1 MYDYI
6 IVGAGSAGCV
16 LANRLSANRKTQ
28 VLLLEAGRK
37 DSSPFIHMPAG
48 IARLLATSDFNWAF
62 QTEEES
68 ELEMRKLYWPRGK
81 GLGGSSSI
89 NGMIYMRGNS
99 RDYDHWR
106 QLGNNGWGY
115 DDVLPYFRR
124 SMNNERGE
132 DAYHGING
140 ELNVL
145 DEKAN
150 LPSHNYFIQAGMEA
164 GYVYNKDFNGA
175 TQEGFGP
182 FQLTKIGN
190 RRCSAA
196 QAFLSPIL
204 DRDNL
209 TVVTEAKAL
218 SIDFEGKKAV
228 GVTYLKR
235 GQKYRV
241 KAVRETI
248 ISAGAVQTPQLLQ
261 LSGIGNPEDLVLH
274 DIRCLHPLKGVGK
287 NLQDHLDIMVQYYCK
302 DPELSVARYIK
313 VTNMMRVLLQ
323 YMLLGNGPGAENG
336 CIAGAFIKSRK
347 NIEMP
352 DLQLHF
358 IPLIL
363 SDHGRKRFTK
373 PGLSIHVCQ
382 LRPESRGEIRLA
394 SGNPLDSPSIKANYL
409 SVRSDLDT
417 LVEGV
422 KLARKIFQT
431 DKFSSFLGDEFE
443 ASRDAHNDEDIA
455 EFVRKNAE
463 TIYHPVGTC
472 KMGNDDLAVVDERL
486 RVKGIES
493 LRIVDA
499 SVMPTLIGGNTNA
512 PTIMISEKAS
522 DMIIHD
528 NSSFDNSYRK
538 SGSL

>member
-16 LANRLSANRKTQ
+16 LANRLSGNSRTK
-28 VLLLEAGRK
+28 VLLLEAGKK

-48 IARLLATSDFNWAF
+48 IARLIATRDFNWAF
-62 QTEEES
+62 QTDEEV
-68 ELEMRKLYWPRGK
+68 ELDKRQIYWPRGK

-89 NGMIYMRGNS
+89 NGMIYNRGNP

-106 QLGNNGWGY
+106 QLGNKGWGY
-115 DDVLPYFRR
+115 DDVLPYFRK

-132 DAYHGING
+132 DLYHGING
-140 ELNVL
+140 ELNVA
-145 DEKAN
+145 DEKATM
-150 LPSHNYFIQAGMEA
+150 PSHDYFIQAGIEA
-164 GYVYNKDFNGA
+164 GYSYNADFNGA

-190 RRCSAA
+190 RRCSMA

-204 DRDNL
+204 DRENL

-218 SIDFEGKKAV
+218 SIDFEGKKAI
-228 GVTYLKR
+228 GVTYLRR
-235 GQKYRV
+235 GKKYHV
-241 KAVRETI
+241 KAACETI

-261 LSGIGNPEDLVLH
+261 LSGIGNSEDLALH
-274 DIRCLHPLKGVGK
+274 GIRCLHPLKGVGK

-302 DPELSVARYIK
+302 DPKLSAARYIK
-313 VTNMMRVLLQ
+313 VSNMVRVLLQ
-323 YMLLGNGPGAENG
+323 YMLFGNGPGAENG
-336 CIAGAFIKSRK
+336 CVAGAFIKSRK
-347 NIEMP
+347 DMEMP
-352 DLQLHF
+352 DLQFHF

-363 SDHGRKRFTK
+363 SDHGRERFTE

-382 LRPESRGEIRLA
+382 LRPESRGEVKLA
-394 SGNPLDSPSIKANYL
+394 SKNPLDNPSIKANYL
-409 SVRSDLDT
+409 SARSDLDT

-422 KLARKIFQT
+422 KLARKIFQA
-431 DKFSSFLGDEFE
+431 KVFSAFLGEEFE
-443 ASRDAHNDEDIA
+443 ASRGAVGDEDIA
-455 EFVRKNAE
+455 SFVRKNAE

-486 RVKGIES
+486 RVHGLDS

-512 PTIMISEKAS
+512 PTIMIAEKAS
-522 DMIIHD
+522 EMITRD
-528 NSSFDNSYRK
+528 NAN
-538 SGSL
+538 